1 MNPPVG
7 GYSPKDLKFGTEG
20 RNSLIN
26 GISKIAN
33 AVKSTLGPRGHTV
46 LIESPNHT
54 QGITIT
60 KDGVTVAKAV
70 DLMHPVENLAV
81 RMMKEAADKTATSA
95 GDGTTT
101 AIVLTE
107 ALVKAGNYLIKD
119 TDNRTEILKT
129 INNEVNPIIA
139 QLKTMSK
146 PISKRRLKDVAIISA
161 NGDKEIGNT
170 IAKTYNTVGK
180 TGIVTVE
187 RSQTSETYSDITNG
201 IKVERGYNSTL
212 FINDQKKD
220 ECVLED
226 TYILV
231 SDASVDNILNIENIL
246 KPIIQ
251 ERKKLLLI
259 CPCSENV
266 INTLAANVV
275 KNGLKLCNI
284 NPPQFG
290 YKQHELMQ
298 DIAISVG
305 ATYFS
310 EKTGDDLSLINFND
324 LGHAAKVIVGR
335 DSTVIIKDKDVD
347 EDVVNKRVEELWDAH
362 KNASNKTDKDFISTR
377 IASLTGGIGVIN
389 VGGQTEIEQKEL
401 YDRVDDAVCA
411 VRSALLEG
419 ILPGGGTALN
429 NIAKAYRAI
438 AENNKDKDYT
448 PLENS
453 KKIAYAILGQALT
466 APINQILRNAGLQYD
481 DIYKD
486 IINPAHGY
494 DVKNELY
501 GDLLDMGV
509 IDPMKVT
516 KHALQNAVSVAT
528 TILSTNAIITM
539 ARTFDADEANK

>member
-7 GYSPKDLKFGTEG
+7 GYSPKDLKFGTQG

-26 GISKIAN
+26 GISKIAD

-107 ALVKAGNYLIKD
+107 ALVKSGNYLIKD
-119 TDNRTEILKT
+119 TDNRTEILKI
-129 INNEVNPIIA
+129 INNEVNPIIT
-139 QLKTMSK
+139 QLKSMSK

-201 IKVERGYNSTL
+201 IKVERGYNSPL

-259 CPCSENV
+259 CPCSDNV

-310 EKTGDDLSLINFND
+310 EKTGDDLSLISFND

-335 DSTVIIKDKDVD
+335 DSTVIIKDKDLD

-362 KNASNKTDKDFISTR
+362 KNATTKTDKDFISTR

-438 AENNKDKDYT
+438 AENNKDEDYN

-481 DIYKD
+481 EVYKD
-486 IINPAHGY
+486 IKNPAHGY

-539 ARTFDADEANK
+539 ARTFEANETDK

>member
-1 MNPPVG
+1 MNPQGG
-7 GYSPKDLKFGTEG
+7 GYSPKDLKFGESG
-20 RNSLIN
+20 RTSLIN

-54 QGITIT
+54 QGITVT

-70 DLMHPVENLAV
+70 DLLHPVENLAV

-107 ALVKAGNYLIKD
+107 AIVKAGSDMMKD
-119 TDNRTEILKT
+119 NHNRTEILKH
-129 INNEVNPIIA
+129 INKEVPSIITK
-139 QLKTMSK
+139 LKSLSK
-146 PISKRRLKDVAIISA
+146 PITKRRLKDVAIISA
-161 NGDKEIGNT
+161 NGDKTIGTT
-170 IAKTYNTVGK
+170 IAKTYDKVGK

-187 RSQTSETYSDITNG
+187 RSQTSSTYNEITNG
-201 IKVERGYNSTL
+201 IKVERGYNSSL

-220 ECVLED
+220 ECILDD

-231 SDASVDNILNIENIL
+231 SDASVDNILNIESIL

-251 ERKKLLLI
+251 DRKKLLLI

-266 INTLAANVV
+266 VNTLAANVV
-275 KNGLKLCNI
+275 KNGLKICNI

-310 EKTGDDLSLINFND
+310 EKTGDDLSLITFND
-324 LGHAAKVIVGR
+324 LGHASKVIVSR
-335 DSTVIIKDKDVD
+335 DSTVIIKDDAENGNVIEERVTQLWEQHKLA
-347 EDVVNKRVEELWDAH
+347 VNKG
-362 KNASNKTDKDFISTR
+362 DKDFILSR
-377 IASLTGGIGVIN
+377 IASLTGGIGVIY
-389 VGGQTEIEQKEL
+389 VGGQTDIEQKEL

-419 ILPGGGTALN
+419 ILPGGGTALYN
-429 NIAKAYRAI
+429 VA
-438 AENNKDKDYT
+438 KDYDALQDEET
-448 PLENS
+448 NLS
-453 KKIAYAILGQALT
+453 KKIAYAILGKALK
-466 APINQILRNAGLQYD
+466 APIHQILLNAGLDYKE
-481 DIYKD
+481 IYKD
-486 IINPAHGY
+486 IDNPIHGY
-494 DVKNELY
+494 DVKNEVY
-501 GDLLDMGV
+501 GDLLEMGV

-539 ARTFDADEANK
+539 ARTYESNEADK

>member
-1 MNPPVG
+1 MNPQGG
-7 GYSPKDLKFGTEG
+7 GYSPKDLKFGESG
-20 RNSLIN
+20 RTSLIN

-33 AVKSTLGPRGHTV
+33 SVKSTLGPRGHTV

-54 QGITIT
+54 QGITVT

-70 DLMHPVENLAV
+70 DLLHPVENLAV

-107 ALVKAGNYLIKD
+107 AIVKAGSDMMKD
-119 TDNRTEILKT
+119 NHNRTEILKH
-129 INNEVNPIIA
+129 INKEVPSIITK
-139 QLKTMSK
+139 LKSLSK
-146 PISKRRLKDVAIISA
+146 PITKRRLKDVAIISA
-161 NGDKEIGNT
+161 NGDKTIGTT
-170 IAKTYNTVGK
+170 IAKTYDKVGK

-187 RSQTSETYSDITNG
+187 RSQTSSTYNEITNG
-201 IKVERGYNSTL
+201 IKVERGYNSSL

-220 ECVLED
+220 ECILDD

-275 KNGLKLCNI
+275 KNGLKICNI

-310 EKTGDDLSLINFND
+310 EKTGDDLSLITFND
-324 LGHAAKVIVGR
+324 LGHASKVIVSR
-335 DSTVIIKDKDVD
+335 DSTVIIKDDAENGNVI
-347 EDVVNKRVEELWDAH
+347 EERVAQLWEQH
-362 KNASNKTDKDFISTR
+362 KLAVKKGDKDFILSR
-377 IASLTGGIGVIN
+377 IASLTGGIGVIY
-389 VGGQTEIEQKEL
+389 VGGQTDIEQKEL

-419 ILPGGGTALN
+419 ILPGGGTALYN
-429 NIAKAYRAI
+429 VA
-438 AENNKDKDYT
+438 KDYDALQDEET
-448 PLENS
+448 NLS
-453 KKIAYAILGQALT
+453 KKIAYAILGKALK
-466 APINQILRNAGLQYD
+466 APIHQILLNAGLDYNE
-481 DIYKD
+481 IYKD
-486 IINPAHGY
+486 IANPIHGY
-494 DVKNELY
+494 DVKNEVY
-501 GDLLDMGV
+501 GDLLEMGV

-539 ARTFDADEANK
+539 ARTYESNEADK

>member
-1 MNPPVG
+1 MNPQGG
-7 GYSPKDLKFGTEG
+7 GYSPKDLKFGESG
-20 RNSLIN
+20 RTSLIN

-54 QGITIT
+54 QGITVT

-70 DLMHPVENLAV
+70 DLLHPVENLAV

-107 ALVKAGNYLIKD
+107 AIVKAGSDMMKD
-119 TDNRTEILKT
+119 NHNRTEILKH
-129 INNEVNPIIA
+129 INKEVPSIITK
-139 QLKTMSK
+139 LKSLSK
-146 PISKRRLKDVAIISA
+146 PITKRRLKDVAIISA
-161 NGDKEIGNT
+161 NGDKTIGTT
-170 IAKTYNTVGK
+170 IAKTYDKVGK

-187 RSQTSETYSDITNG
+187 RSQTSSTYNEITNG
-201 IKVERGYNSTL
+201 IKVERGYNSSL

-220 ECVLED
+220 ECILDD

-231 SDASVDNILNIENIL
+231 SDASVDNILNIESIL

-251 ERKKLLLI
+251 DRKKLLLI

-266 INTLAANVV
+266 VNTLAANVV
-275 KNGLKLCNI
+275 KNGLKICNI

-310 EKTGDDLSLINFND
+310 EKTGDDLSLITFND
-324 LGHAAKVIVGR
+324 LGHASKVIVSR
-335 DSTVIIKDKDVD
+335 DSTVIIKDDAENGNVIEERVTQLWEQHKLA
-347 EDVVNKRVEELWDAH
+347 VNKG
-362 KNASNKTDKDFISTR
+362 DKDFILSR
-377 IASLTGGIGVIN
+377 IASLTGGIGVIY
-389 VGGQTEIEQKEL
+389 VGGQTDIEQKEL

-419 ILPGGGTALN
+419 ILPGGGTALHN
-429 NIAKAYRAI
+429 VA
-438 AENNKDKDYT
+438 KDYDALQDEET
-448 PLENS
+448 NLS
-453 KKIAYAILGQALT
+453 KKIAYAILGKALK
-466 APINQILRNAGLQYD
+466 APIHQILLNAGLDYKE
-481 DIYKD
+481 IYKD
-486 IINPAHGY
+486 IDNPIHGY
-494 DVKNELY
+494 DVKNEVY
-501 GDLLDMGV
+501 GDLLEMGV

-539 ARTFDADEANK
+539 ARTYESNEADK

>member
-1 MNPPVG
+1 MNPQGG
-7 GYSPKDLKFGTEG
+7 GYSPKDLKFGESG
-20 RNSLIN
+20 RTSLIN

-54 QGITIT
+54 QGITVT

-70 DLMHPVENLAV
+70 DLLHPVENLAV

-107 ALVKAGNYLIKD
+107 AIVKAGSDMMKD
-119 TDNRTEILKT
+119 NHNRTEILKH
-129 INNEVNPIIA
+129 INKEVPSIITK
-139 QLKTMSK
+139 LKSLSK
-146 PISKRRLKDVAIISA
+146 PITKRRLKDVAIISA
-161 NGDKEIGNT
+161 NGDKTIGTT
-170 IAKTYNTVGK
+170 IAKTYDKVGK

-187 RSQTSETYSDITNG
+187 RSQTSSTYNEITNG
-201 IKVERGYNSTL
+201 IKVERGYNSSL

-220 ECVLED
+220 ECILDD

-275 KNGLKLCNI
+275 KNGLKICNI

-310 EKTGDDLSLINFND
+310 EKTGDDLSLITFND
-324 LGHAAKVIVGR
+324 LGHASKVIVSR
-335 DSTVIIKDKDVD
+335 DSTVIIKDDAENGNVIEERVAQLWEQHKLAVK
-347 EDVVNKRVEELWDAH
+347 KR
-362 KNASNKTDKDFISTR
+362 DKDFILSR
-377 IASLTGGIGVIN
+377 IASLTGGIGVIY
-389 VGGQTEIEQKEL
+389 VGGQTDIEQKEL

-419 ILPGGGTALN
+419 ILPGGGTALYN
-429 NIAKAYRAI
+429 VA
-438 AENNKDKDYT
+438 KDYDALQDEET
-448 PLENS
+448 NLS
-453 KKIAYAILGQALT
+453 KKIAYAILGKALK
-466 APINQILRNAGLQYD
+466 APIHQILLNAGLDYNE
-481 DIYKD
+481 IYKD
-486 IINPAHGY
+486 IANPIHGY
-494 DVKNELY
+494 DVKNEVY
-501 GDLLDMGV
+501 GDLLEMGV

-539 ARTFDADEANK
+539 ARTYESNEADK

>member
-1 MNPPVG
+1 MNPQGG
-7 GYSPKDLKFGTEG
+7 GYSPKDLKFGESG
-20 RNSLIN
+20 RTSLIN

-54 QGITIT
+54 QGITVT

-70 DLMHPVENLAV
+70 DLLHPVENLAV

-107 ALVKAGNYLIKD
+107 AIVKAGSDMMKD
-119 TDNRTEILKT
+119 NHNRTEILKH
-129 INNEVNPIIA
+129 INKEVPSIITK
-139 QLKTMSK
+139 LKSLSK
-146 PISKRRLKDVAIISA
+146 PITKRRLKDVAIISA
-161 NGDKEIGNT
+161 NGDKTIGTT
-170 IAKTYNTVGK
+170 IAKTYDKVGK

-187 RSQTSETYSDITNG
+187 RSQTSSTYNEITNG
-201 IKVERGYNSTL
+201 IKVERGYNSSL

-220 ECVLED
+220 ECILDD

-275 KNGLKLCNI
+275 KNGLKICNI

-310 EKTGDDLSLINFND
+310 EKTGDDLSLITFND
-324 LGHAAKVIVGR
+324 LGHASKVIVSR
-335 DSTVIIKDKDVD
+335 DSTVIIKDDAENGNVI
-347 EDVVNKRVEELWDAH
+347 EERVAQLWEQH
-362 KNASNKTDKDFISTR
+362 KLAVKKGDKDFILSR
-377 IASLTGGIGVIN
+377 IASLTGGIGVIY
-389 VGGQTEIEQKEL
+389 VGGQTDIEQKEL

-419 ILPGGGTALN
+419 ILPGGGTALYN
-429 NIAKAYRAI
+429 VA
-438 AENNKDKDYT
+438 KDYDALQDEET
-448 PLENS
+448 NLS
-453 KKIAYAILGQALT
+453 KKIAYAILGKALK
-466 APINQILRNAGLQYD
+466 APIHQILLNAGLDYNE
-481 DIYKD
+481 IYKD
-486 IINPAHGY
+486 IANPIHGY
-494 DVKNELY
+494 DVKNEVY
-501 GDLLDMGV
+501 GDLLEMGV

-539 ARTFDADEANK
+539 ARTYESNEADK

>member
-139 QLKTMSK
+139 RLKTMSK

-438 AENNKDKDYT
+438 AENNKDKDYN

-501 GDLLDMGV
+501 GDLLEMGV

>member
-107 ALVKAGNYLIKD
+107 ALVKSGNYLIKD
-119 TDNRTEILKT
+119 TDNRTEILKI

-201 IKVERGYNSTL
+201 IKVERGYNSPI

-335 DSTVIIKDKDVD
+335 DSTVIIKDKDID

-362 KNASNKTDKDFISTR
+362 KNATIKTDKDFISTR

-389 VGGQTEIEQKEL
+389 VGGQTDIEQKEL

-429 NIAKAYRAI
+429 NIAKIYRTI
-438 AENNKDKDYT
+438 AENNKDKDYN

-501 GDLLDMGV
+501 GDLLEMGV

-539 ARTFDADEANK
+539 ARTFETDEANK

>member
-1 MNPPVG
+1 MNPQGG
-7 GYSPKDLKFGTEG
+7 GYSPKDLKFGESG
-20 RNSLIN
+20 RTSLIN

-54 QGITIT
+54 QGITVT

-70 DLMHPVENLAV
+70 DLLHPVENLAV

-107 ALVKAGNYLIKD
+107 AIVKAGSDMMKD
-119 TDNRTEILKT
+119 NHNRTEILKH
-129 INNEVNPIIA
+129 INKEVPSIITK
-139 QLKTMSK
+139 LKSLSK
-146 PISKRRLKDVAIISA
+146 PITKRRLKDVAIISA
-161 NGDKEIGNT
+161 NGDKTIGTT
-170 IAKTYNTVGK
+170 IAKTYDKVGK

-187 RSQTSETYSDITNG
+187 RSQTSSTYNEITNG
-201 IKVERGYNSTL
+201 IKVERGYNSSL

-220 ECVLED
+220 ECILDD

-275 KNGLKLCNI
+275 KNGLKICNI

-310 EKTGDDLSLINFND
+310 EKTGDDLSLITFND
-324 LGHAAKVIVGR
+324 LGHASKVIVSR
-335 DSTVIIKDKDVD
+335 DSTVIIKDDAENGNVIEERVTQLWEQHKLA
-347 EDVVNKRVEELWDAH
+347 VNKG
-362 KNASNKTDKDFISTR
+362 DKDFILSR
-377 IASLTGGIGVIN
+377 IASLTGGIGVIY
-389 VGGQTEIEQKEL
+389 VGGQTDIEQKEL

-419 ILPGGGTALN
+419 ILPGGGTALYN
-429 NIAKAYRAI
+429 VA
-438 AENNKDKDYT
+438 KDYDALQDEET
-448 PLENS
+448 NLS
-453 KKIAYAILGQALT
+453 KKIAYAILGKALK
-466 APINQILRNAGLQYD
+466 APIHQILLNAGLDYNE
-481 DIYKD
+481 IYKD
-486 IINPAHGY
+486 IANPIHGY
-494 DVKNELY
+494 DVKNEVY
-501 GDLLDMGV
+501 GDLLEMGV

-539 ARTFDADEANK
+539 ARTYESNEADK

>member
-1 MNPPVG
+1 MNPQGG
-7 GYSPKDLKFGTEG
+7 GYSPKDLKFGESG
-20 RNSLIN
+20 RTSLIN

-54 QGITIT
+54 QGITVT

-70 DLMHPVENLAV
+70 DLLHPVENLAV

-107 ALVKAGNYLIKD
+107 AIVKAGSDMMKD
-119 TDNRTEILKT
+119 NHNRTEILKH
-129 INNEVNPIIA
+129 INKEVPSIITK
-139 QLKTMSK
+139 LKSLSK
-146 PISKRRLKDVAIISA
+146 PITKRRLKDVAIISA
-161 NGDKEIGNT
+161 NGDKTIGTT
-170 IAKTYNTVGK
+170 IAKTYDKVGK

-187 RSQTSETYSDITNG
+187 RSQTSSTYNEITNG
-201 IKVERGYNSTL
+201 IKVERGYNSSL

-220 ECVLED
+220 ECILDD

-275 KNGLKLCNI
+275 KNGLKICNI

-310 EKTGDDLSLINFND
+310 EKTGDDLSLITFND
-324 LGHAAKVIVGR
+324 LGHASKVIVSR
-335 DSTVIIKDKDVD
+335 DSTVIIKDDAENGNVI
-347 EDVVNKRVEELWDAH
+347 EERVTQLWEQH
-362 KNASNKTDKDFISTR
+362 KLAVKKGDKDFILSR
-377 IASLTGGIGVIN
+377 IASLTGGIGVIY
-389 VGGQTEIEQKEL
+389 VGGQTDIEQKEL

-419 ILPGGGTALN
+419 ILPGGGTALYN
-429 NIAKAYRAI
+429 VA
-438 AENNKDKDYT
+438 KDYDALQDEET
-448 PLENS
+448 NLS
-453 KKIAYAILGQALT
+453 KKIAYAILGKALK
-466 APINQILRNAGLQYD
+466 APIHQILLNAGLDYNE
-481 DIYKD
+481 IYKD
-486 IINPAHGY
+486 IANPIHGY
-494 DVKNELY
+494 DVKNEVY
-501 GDLLDMGV
+501 GDLLEMGV

-539 ARTFDADEANK
+539 ARTYESNEADK

>member
-139 QLKTMSK
+139 RLKTMSK
-146 PISKRRLKDVAIISA
+146 PISKRRLKDVAVISA

-429 NIAKAYRAI
+429 NIAKVYRAI
-438 AENNKDKDYT
+438 AENNKDKDYN

-486 IINPAHGY
+486 ILNPAHGY